1 MQFGILVLL
10 MINGSD
16 WEMAPMKQSGI
27 QASAD
32 RMFKLQ
38 ESGTTMKR
46 EIFAGLTT
54 FVSMAYILF
63 VNPQILGE
71 AGMDKGA
78 VFTAT
83 ALSAIVGSLLMAFL
97 ANYPIAIAPGLGDN
111 AFFTYSVVI
120 AMGISWQTAMAG
132 VVVASLIFMVI
143 TLFKVREY
151 IIDAIPHDL
160 KLAMAA
166 GIGLF
171 IAFVGLQGGGLVV
184 ASKSTLVQM
193 GSFTVPT
200 TWLTIFGLI
209 VTGVLMA
216 KKVNGAIFIGMIA
229 TTILGLVTKLISLPA
244 QLMSVAP
251 SMKPTFG
258 VGIQHLGD
266 INQLQLWA
274 VVLIF
279 LLVAFFDTAGTLIG
293 LAEQAGFMKNGKMPR
308 IGQALMADSV
318 SMMAGSVMG
327 TTPTAAYVESSAGI
341 AMGGKTGLT
350 SLVVS
355 ILFGFSMLFS
365 PLLTVVTS
373 QVTAPV
379 LIIVGVLMAS
389 SLSKIDWSRFEVALP
404 SFLTIIA
411 MPLTYNIAY
420 GIAFGFLVYPVTMLA
435 AGRRKEIHPAMYALF
450 VVFVI
455 LLYVINILPK

>member
-143 TLFKVREY
+143 TLFKVRE
-151 IIDAIPHDL
+151 
-160 KLAMAA
+160 
-166 GIGLF
+166 
-171 IAFVGLQGGGLVV
+171 
-184 ASKSTLVQM
+184 
-193 GSFTVPT
+193 
-200 TWLTIFGLI
+200 
-209 VTGVLMA
+209 
-216 KKVNGAIFIGMIA
+216 
-229 TTILGLVTKLISLPA
+229 
-244 QLMSVAP
+244 
-251 SMKPTFG
+251 
-258 VGIQHLGD
+258 
-266 INQLQLWA
+266 
-274 VVLIF
+274 
-279 LLVAFFDTAGTLIG
+279 
-293 LAEQAGFMKNGKMPR
+293 
-308 IGQALMADSV
+308 
-318 SMMAGSVMG
+318 
-327 TTPTAAYVESSAGI
+327 
-341 AMGGKTGLT
+341 
-350 SLVVS
+350 
-355 ILFGFSMLFS
+355 
-365 PLLTVVTS
+365 
-373 QVTAPV
+373 
-379 LIIVGVLMAS
+379 
-389 SLSKIDWSRFEVALP
+389 
-404 SFLTIIA
+404 
-411 MPLTYNIAY
+411 
-420 GIAFGFLVYPVTMLA
+420 
-435 AGRRKEIHPAMYALF
+435 
-450 VVFVI
+450 
-455 LLYVINILPK
+455 